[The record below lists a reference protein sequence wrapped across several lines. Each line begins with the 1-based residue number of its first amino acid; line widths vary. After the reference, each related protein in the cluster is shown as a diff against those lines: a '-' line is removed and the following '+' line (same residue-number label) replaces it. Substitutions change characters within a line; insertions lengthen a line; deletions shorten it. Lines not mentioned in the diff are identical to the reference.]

1 MGSEFVSLGNSIYNL
16 DEQEWSNAEVGE
28 ENERERTE
36 RLKIW

>member
-1 MGSEFVSLGNSIYNL
+1 MGSKFASLGNSIYNL
-16 DEQEWSNAEVGE
+16 DEQEWNKAEVGE